1 MGLNLKTERHKFG
14 LSLKGEGNID
24 IRFNYF
30 PGVALAAAY
39 QTATEAFQTLAA
51 KGMTLNKKVLR
62 SGFYVIQG
70 YGPDVQLY
78 RRYHSF
84 GSGVIG
90 YSILWKPSAVPDGN
104 SLNTLV
110 SDLFRATYSLGL
122 ERTPPPSTI
131 MIARASPATAPQ
143 TDQPITNPQP
153 EQPSNAGTSTENR
166 AWAAEATINPDYQKG
181 EEGPFAESK
190 DATPMSD
197 AEFAAYLKG
206 AADGKAR
213 AKDAAAKSTVTTP
226 MSDAEFAAYL
236 KGVAIA
242 TRPTDA
248 APHNPENP
256 QNRAWAA
263 EATINPDYQKGEEGP
278 FAESKDATPMSDA
291 KFAAY
296 LKGAADGKARAKD
309 AAAKSTVTTPMS
321 DAEFAAYLN
330 QQAPDG
336 GKGITDMIPFFLLVF
351 FLGLAGPAVAFLDRR
366 PAARQPPP
374 PPVMDEKLKDERR
387 ANAAIV
393 GRERPAPS
401 NPATRPRQ
409 VSDMD
414 WYISRQGNTH
424 GPLTFDDLISG
435 ARDGQLMRDD
445 LVWCVGMKNWEIAEG
460 IAGLWLPPSPPSA
473 VAPIPPVE
481 PAPKPLPSPVPE
493 ITENIVAAT
502 IEASPV
508 SEATGVPQTLLGAG
522 FIGPQTFV
530 WREGD
535 SSWVTLSNAILMQP
549 AIPTAPP
556 PRVISPQNR
565 IVEKAT
571 AAWSADEPAPWRRY
585 GARMLDTTI
594 HGYIGVFFLGFAWYA
609 IAPISA
615 EAFFNFFA
623 TPSGVFL
630 DIALSSILAAFVGGF
645 VVGATGTSLGKAIF
659 GIKVVNPDH
668 LAIGIGAGLRR
679 EFHVWICGLG
689 FGVPLIAM
697 FTMFA
702 SFKKLKAEG
711 ETGWD
716 KDRNVVL
723 YSANSTLQKT
733 LTAIGFCLV
742 IALVI
747 LSRTM
752 SAHS

>member
-263 EATINPDYQKGEEGP
+263 EATIIQIIK
-278 FAESKDATPMSDA
+278 
-291 KFAAY
+291 
-296 LKGAADGKARAKD
+296 RAK
-309 AAAKSTVTTPMS
+309 K
-321 DAEFAAYLN
+321 
-330 QQAPDG
+330 
-336 GKGITDMIPFFLLVF
+336 
-351 FLGLAGPAVAFLDRR
+351 
-366 PAARQPPP
+366 
-374 PPVMDEKLKDERR
+374 
-387 ANAAIV
+387 
-393 GRERPAPS
+393 
-401 NPATRPRQ
+401 
-409 VSDMD
+409 
-414 WYISRQGNTH
+414 
-424 GPLTFDDLISG
+424 GPLPR
-435 ARDGQLMRDD
+435 ARMLRRCRMPS
-445 LVWCVGMKNWEIAEG
+445 
-460 IAGLWLPPSPPSA
+460 LPPIS
-473 VAPIPPVE
+473 
-481 PAPKPLPSPVPE
+481 K
-493 ITENIVAAT
+493 
-502 IEASPV
+502 
-508 SEATGVPQTLLGAG
+508 VPQTERRGPKTQRQRARLL
-522 FIGPQTFV
+522 
-530 WREGD
+530 
-535 SSWVTLSNAILMQP
+535 
-549 AIPTAPP
+549 
-556 PRVISPQNR
+556 
-565 IVEKAT
+565 
-571 AAWSADEPAPWRRY
+571 RRC
-585 GARMLDTTI
+585 RMPSLP
-594 HGYIGVFFLGFAWYA
+594 
-609 IAPISA
+609 PISISRRP
-615 EAFFNFFA
+615 
-623 TPSGVFL
+623 T
-630 DIALSSILAAFVGGF
+630 GGR
-645 VVGATGTSLGKAIF
+645 A
-659 GIKVVNPDH
+659 
-668 LAIGIGAGLRR
+668 
-679 EFHVWICGLG
+679 
-689 FGVPLIAM
+689 
-697 FTMFA
+697 
-702 SFKKLKAEG
+702 
-711 ETGWD
+711 
-716 KDRNVVL
+716 
-723 YSANSTLQKT
+723 
-733 LTAIGFCLV
+733 
-742 IALVI
+742 
-747 LSRTM
+747 
-752 SAHS
+752 